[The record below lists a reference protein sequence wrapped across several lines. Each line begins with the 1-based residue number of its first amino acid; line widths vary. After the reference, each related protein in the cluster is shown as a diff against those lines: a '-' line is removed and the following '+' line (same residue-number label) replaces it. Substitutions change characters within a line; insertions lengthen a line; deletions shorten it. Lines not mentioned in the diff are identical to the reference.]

1 MFVCL
6 DCGQP
11 VRGQAGRAVID
22 SCPSC
27 GAVLAPSFGK
37 TWVDVAR
44 VSNLAEAGFLSD
56 ELIGMDIEAR
66 VFQSDDFGHADGG
79 WKTSYLI
86 RVPAELA
93 QQAAAHIRS
102 HVAEAAAEA
111 DEGNPFG
118 YTSTAGPADPAYW
131 RPVAVIVLAGV
142 ASFVLGRQSA
152 MPEAER
158 RPARDP
164 LAAAVN
170 SIGRPLV
177 TESIPG
183 EPQHRLWY
191 HRPSRTW
198 RLETDQNGDGIFEHR
213 RQFQTPAAGVR

>member
-1 MFVCL
+1 MAICPE
-6 DCGQP
+6 CGQP
-11 VRGQAGRAVID
+11 VRTLAGQSNYEA
-22 SCPSC
+22 CPAC
-27 GAVLAPSFGK
+27 GANVSSQAAHR
-37 TWVDVAR
+37 WVDVAR

-56 ELIGMDIEAR
+56 ELTGMDIDAR
-66 VFQSDDFGHADGG
+66 VYQNDDFSHADGG

-86 RVPAELA
+86 RVPADLA
-93 QQAAAHIRS
+93 HQAAAQIRC

-111 DEGNPFG
+111 DAADHFG
-118 YTSTAGPADPAYW
+118 YTSQSGPVDPAYW

-152 MPEAER
+152 TPDVER
-158 RPARDP
+158 PPARDS

-177 TESIPG
+177 TEPVHG
-183 EPQHRLWY
+183 QPQHRLSY

-198 RLETDQNGDGIFEHR
+198 NLETDSNSDGVFESR
-213 RQFQTPAAGVR
+213 RQFHDSAAAR

>member
-1 MFVCL
+1 MFVCP

-11 VRGQAGRAVID
+11 VRGLTGYATID
-22 SCPSC
+22 SCPFC
-27 GAVLAPSFGK
+27 GTILPRSSTA
-37 TWVDVAR
+37 WVDVAR

-56 ELIGMDIEAR
+56 ELAGMDIEAS
-66 VFQSDDFGHADGG
+66 VFQSDDFSHADGG

-93 QQAAAHIRS
+93 QQAAAQIRGHI
-102 HVAEAAAEA
+102 AEAAAESDA
-111 DEGNPFG
+111 AGEHFG
-118 YTSTAGPADPAYW
+118 YPTAAGPVDPAYW

-152 MPEAER
+152 IPEVER

-191 HRPSRTW
+191 HLPSRTW
-198 RLETDQNGDGIFEHR
+198 RLETDQNGDGIFEQR
-213 RQFQTPAAGVR
+213 RQFHTSAAAVR

>member
-1 MFVCL
+1 M
-6 DCGQP
+6 
-11 VRGQAGRAVID
+11 
-22 SCPSC
+22 
-27 GAVLAPSFGK
+27 
-37 TWVDVAR
+37 WVDVAR

-56 ELIGMDIEAR
+56 ELIGMDIEAC
-66 VFQSDDFGHADGG
+66 VYQNDDFSHADGG

-93 QQAAAHIRS
+93 HQAAAQIRC

-111 DEGNPFG
+111 DAAGDHFG
-118 YTSTAGPADPAYW
+118 YTSQPGPVDPAYW

-152 MPEAER
+152 NPEAQR
-158 RPARDP
+158 PPARDS

-177 TESIPG
+177 TELTPG

-191 HRPSRTW
+191 HRPSHTW
-198 RLETDQNGDGIFEHR
+198 HLETDGNSDGIFEYR
-213 RQFQTPAAGVR
+213 RRFHTSTAR